1 MKRLRI
7 IVRIRD
13 KIILVP
19 RGIRIV
25 KVGFLI
31 TMSPGILKEAV
42 SRRYTITPK
51 IKITIP
57 T

>member
-57 T
+57 K